1 MQPVQWKNI
10 ELEKT
15 HRILKI
21 EKKNDLIDIS
31 LNIAEDPEGGRRDF
45 GGDCALERFVAV
57 WGVHGK
63 IGVALV
69 HFSIYYCYPFSIFF
83 FLKQFFC
90 AVLVVVVVVCALNL
104 IQRAGTGD
112 ENFSIQNLGAR
123 EGGGG
128 LNGLN

>member
-1 MQPVQWKNI
+1 LP
-10 ELEKT
+10 
-15 HRILKI
+15 RILK
-21 EKKNDLIDIS
+21 
-31 LNIAEDPEGGRRDF
+31 GRDF

-83 FLKQFFC
+83 KKQFF
-90 AVLVVVVVVCALNL
+90 VLLVVVVVCALNL

-112 ENFSIQNLGAR
+112 ENFSFKLFEQ
-123 EGGGG
+123 GGSQRAQ
-128 LNGLN
+128 LK